1 MGTAATGTGML
12 AIAMA
17 TGAVTAM
24 DVATVGTPATGT
36 GSVATE
42 TDSVAT
48 GMAAAT
54 AGTAGTGMGIA
65 VTVDPIV
72 WRIQAGGRRGARP
85 SVAL

>member
-1 MGTAATGTGML
+1 ML

-24 DVATVGTPATGT
+24 DVATVGTAATGT
-36 GSVATE
+36 G
-42 TDSVAT
+42 SVAT

-54 AGTAGTGMGIA
+54 AGTGMGSVVTGMGIA
-65 VTVDPIV
+65 VTVDPLV

-85 SVAL
+85 SVA

>member
-1 MGTAATGTGML
+1 MGTAATGMGML

-24 DVATVGTPATGT
+24 DVATVGTA
-36 GSVATE
+36 
-42 TDSVAT
+42 AT

-54 AGTAGTGMGIA
+54 AGTGMGSVVTGMGIA
-65 VTVDPIV
+65 VTVDPLV

-85 SVAL
+85 SVA